1 LGKEELAVDP
11 RFTNNSQRIIHRQ
24 ELVSIIEAVF
34 LTKTRDDWIQILI
47 EADVPT
53 GPVYSM
59 SELFNDP
66 QVKDREMLLEVEH
79 ARLGKLKQI
88 GIPMKFSETEPTIKS
103 SPPELGEHTAEVL
116 RRLLGYDGG
125 LLRELKE
132 KGVI

>member
-1 LGKEELAVDP
+1 MI
-11 RFTNNSQRIIHRQ
+11 R
-24 ELVSIIEAVF
+24 
-34 LTKTRDDWIQILI
+34 ILI

-66 QVKDREMLLEVEH
+66 QVKDREMLVELEH
-79 ARLGKLKQI
+79 PRLGKLRQI
-88 GIPMKFSETEPTIKS
+88 GIPMKFSETEPEIKS
-103 SPPELGEHTAEVL
+103 SPPMLGEHTAEVL
-116 RRLLGYDGG
+116 QTLLGYDDG